1 MVDAREIPQ
10 SAAPPRPITV
20 PDWIPDSWTLLLPG
34 SALWAL
40 ALYIPLSVPLAR
52 LEEALST
59 AGLSEESQQVVLITE
74 CSMAANV
81 AGDVPGV
88 QFIGPCNLCPH
99 MQRITL
105 LNIRDCLLNMQFE
118 VTVPEDIAERA
129 RLAVQRMV
137 DLPPPT
143 VPARYDMVKARHH
156 VAVELI

>member
-59 AGLSEESQQVVLITE
+59 AGLSEESQQVLLITASLLLALAVGVLINLAL
-74 CSMAANV
+74 SWALGPGWGSSFGLVAALYGLFWGL
-81 AGDVPGV
+81 AAS
-88 QFIGPCNLCPH
+88 
-99 MQRITL
+99 RE
-105 LNIRDCLLNMQFE
+105 RDR
-118 VTVPEDIAERA
+118 D
-129 RLAVQRMV
+129 
-137 DLPPPT
+137 
-143 VPARYDMVKARHH
+143 
-156 VAVELI
+156 

>member
-59 AGLSEESQQVVLITE
+59 TGLSEESQQVLLITASLLLALAVGVLINLVL
-74 CSMAANV
+74 SWALSPGWGSSFGLVAALYGLFWGL
-81 AGDVPGV
+81 AAS
-88 QFIGPCNLCPH
+88 
-99 MQRITL
+99 RE
-105 LNIRDCLLNMQFE
+105 RDR
-118 VTVPEDIAERA
+118 D
-129 RLAVQRMV
+129 
-137 DLPPPT
+137 
-143 VPARYDMVKARHH
+143 
-156 VAVELI
+156 

>member
-59 AGLSEESQQVVLITE
+59 AGLSEESQQVLLITASLLLALAVGVLINLVL
-74 CSMAANV
+74 SWGLGPGWGSSFGLVAALYGLFWGL
-81 AGDVPGV
+81 AAS
-88 QFIGPCNLCPH
+88 
-99 MQRITL
+99 RE
-105 LNIRDCLLNMQFE
+105 RDR
-118 VTVPEDIAERA
+118 D
-129 RLAVQRMV
+129 
-137 DLPPPT
+137 
-143 VPARYDMVKARHH
+143 
-156 VAVELI
+156 